1 MFFYRIFRFWFGLGL
16 RVHAFFQ
23 AWMPTNHLVRW
34 VRTDRGLKWG
44 LPVGAALTPLYYL
57 AMTWSG
63 DHLDAGGSA
72 WWWVPTLWAA
82 LNAIKF
88 AHLAVRRSRCRA
100 RTRPAGA
107 DRVLDAH
114 GQREHPRSPAWPCV
128 FWCGSG
134 SIA

>member
-1 MFFYRIFRFWFGLGL
+1 MFFYGIFRFWFGLGL

-23 AWMPTNHLVRW
+23 AWMPTNRLVRW

-63 DHLDAGGSA
+63 AHLDAGGSA

-88 AHLAVRRSRCRA
+88 AHLAVRSPFVWGYRVVRRRTA
-100 RTRPAGA
+100 RWASAYRQWPAG
-107 DRVLDAH
+107 
-114 GQREHPRSPAWPCV
+114 
-128 FWCGSG
+128 
-134 SIA
+134 